1 MPLQPPKNALRFL
14 RWFCR
19 RDYLEEIEGDL
30 IEIFD
35 GHADDNPRT
44 ARRKFWWQVL
54 LHFRPDFI
62 RSFFSNHVILNPD
75 MILNTFKQAS
85 RTLTK
90 NRIYTSI
97 NVIGLALAMVSGIF
111 VLQYVRFETSY
122 DTFHP
127 NADQVFRVATSYGET
142 FDVDNAD
149 AMNSAPFGPAVKDEL
164 AIVKEYV
171 RLAPEYGRVV
181 FQYGEKKFDESKV
194 YWADNSFF
202 DVFGLKLTEGDPQT
216 ALNIPNNVVLSLE
229 AAERYFGAREDWQD
243 SPIGK
248 TLRVSDLFDVQ
259 VSGVLEKIPAN
270 THLKFSAMISFP
282 TFIALQGD
290 PSSQWDWND
299 FYAYLKVEPGVSQDR
314 LQSELDRFAMLRNQ
328 DAAPGLKK
336 HYLAQ
341 PLPSIH
347 LESKLPYETEESGDK
362 KSLGILMLI
371 GIFMLAIAWANFV
384 NLATAKANDRS
395 EEVGV
400 RKILG
405 AGKRSLM
412 SLFMVETFLINLFAG
427 IVAFSLI
434 LSLQP
439 WVDTIAD
446 QHLDAALQHPRMVA
460 ACCLLAVFIG
470 TLVSGIY
477 PAIAQ
482 LRLSLQRSRRK
493 GVRKKAWLR
502 GSLILLQNTASIVF
516 IICAFMIFK
525 QLRFMQSMDVG
536 FSKEQKLVLKAPPVY
551 QDSLENVLFTTFRKQ
566 SMQLAGVDDVAASGA
581 IPGRNYLDLNSWG
594 GIGLEGSD
602 PSDLQSFS
610 NYEIDDSYMNVYG
623 LEVLA
628 GEPFARDNP
637 ADDLGIAVSESAMRR
652 FGLKSPSEAIG
663 QRVDYQGDI
672 VEIRSVFRDYHHKS
686 PHYAME
692 PMILWNNPRNILYYT
707 IKYNDV
713 TGADISSLVT
723 EVESIWRQLVPNA
736 PFDYF
741 FYDDQFDQ
749 QFKADQRLGQIV
761 LILCI
766 LAIIIACIGLLGLT
780 SYMVIVRRK
789 EIGVRKVLGA
799 SVAQVV
805 GKLSMSFM
813 PWIGLACLVGIPLA
827 IILLDHWLDNFTY
840 HTTISVGIIFKS
852 IAILTVISLLSV
864 SAITSKAAS
873 ENPAEVLCE

>member
-1 MPLQPPKNALRFL
+1 MFL
-14 RWFCR
+14 
-19 RDYLEEIEGDL
+19 
-30 IEIFD
+30 
-35 GHADDNPRT
+35 
-44 ARRKFWWQVL
+44 
-54 LHFRPDFI
+54 
-62 RSFFSNHVILNPD
+62 S
-75 MILNTFKQAS
+75 TFKQAS

-90 NRIYTSI
+90 NKIYTSI
-97 NVIGLALAMVSGIF
+97 NVIGLALAIVSGIF
-111 VLQYVRFETSY
+111 VYQYVRFETSY
-122 DTFHP
+122 DSFHP
-127 NADQVFRVATSYGET
+127 HANQVFRIATSYSETET
-142 FDVDNAD
+142 FDFDNAD
-149 AMNSAPFGPAVKDEL
+149 AMNAAPFGPAIKEEL
-164 AIVKEYV
+164 ALVEEYV

-181 FQYGEKKFDESKV
+181 FQYDGRKFDESKV

-202 DVFGLKLTEGDPQT
+202 DVFGLQLIEGDPQT
-216 ALNIPNNVVLSLE
+216 ALQIPNNVVLSLE
-229 AAERYFGAREDWQD
+229 AAERYFGPREDWQD

-290 PSSQWDWND
+290 PTNNWDWND
-299 FYAYLKVEPGVSQDR
+299 FYAYLKVEPGVTMDQ
-314 LQSELDRFAMLRNQ
+314 LQHELDRFAMVRNR

-336 HYLAQ
+336 YYLAQ

-362 KSLGILMLI
+362 KSLGILTLI
-371 GIFMLAIAWANFV
+371 AIFMLAIAWANYV
-384 NLATAKANDRS
+384 NLATAKANDRA

-427 IVAFSLI
+427 VVAFSLI

-439 WVDTIAD
+439 WVGQIAD
-446 QHLDAALQHPRMVA
+446 GHLDAALQHPGMVA
-460 ACCLLAVFIG
+460 ICCLLAVFVG

-477 PAIAQ
+477 PAMAQ
-482 LRLSLQRSRRK
+482 LRLSLQRSKQQGARR
-493 GVRKKAWLR
+493 KAWLR

-516 IICAFMIFK
+516 VISAFVIFK
-525 QLRFMQSMDVG
+525 QLKFMQSMDVG
-536 FSKEQKLVLKAPPVY
+536 FSKEQKLVLKGPPVY

-566 SMQLAGVDDVAASGA
+566 AMQLAGIDDVAASGA

-594 GIGLEGSD
+594 GIGLEGAD
-602 PSDLQSFS
+602 PSELQAFS
-610 NYEIDDSYMNVYG
+610 NYEIDDSYMHVYG
-623 LEVLA
+623 MEVLA
-628 GEPFARDNP
+628 GEAFSRENP

-663 QRVDYQGDI
+663 QRINYQDEI

-707 IKYNDV
+707 IQYNDLAS
-713 TGADISSLVT
+713 ADVSSLVAD
-723 EVESIWRQLVPNA
+723 VESIWRQVAPNA

-766 LAIIIACIGLLGLT
+766 LAVIIACIGLLGLT
-780 SYMVIVRRK
+780 SYLVIVRRK

-813 PWIGLACLVGIPLA
+813 PWIVFACLMGIPLA
-827 IILLDHWLDNFTY
+827 VILLDHWLDNFAY
-840 HTTISVGIIFKS
+840 HTTISVGIILKS
-852 IAILTVISLLSV
+852 IAILIVISLFSV
-864 SAITSKAAS
+864 SAITSRAAS
-873 ENPAEVLCE
+873 ENPAEVLSE